1 MTAYRVVIADDH
13 AGIHP
18 LIRRILEPEFDIVD
32 AVFDGQALL
41 DSARAHE
48 PDVLVVDIS
57 MPVMNGIEAIRRLE
71 APRTRAVVVLT
82 THADPSLLEQAVK
95 AGALGYVLKASAV
108 TDLAPAIRAA
118 LRGERFT
125 SPAIASTS

>member
-32 AVFDGQALL
+32 AVFDGQALM
-41 DSARAHE
+41 DSARAYE

-57 MPVMNGIEAIRRLE
+57 MPVMSGIEAIRRLE
-71 APRTRAVVVLT
+71 TARTRAVVVLT
-82 THADPSLLEQAVK
+82 THADLNLLDQAVK
-95 AGALGYVLKASAV
+95 AGALGYVLKARAA

-125 SPAIASTS
+125 SPSIASTS